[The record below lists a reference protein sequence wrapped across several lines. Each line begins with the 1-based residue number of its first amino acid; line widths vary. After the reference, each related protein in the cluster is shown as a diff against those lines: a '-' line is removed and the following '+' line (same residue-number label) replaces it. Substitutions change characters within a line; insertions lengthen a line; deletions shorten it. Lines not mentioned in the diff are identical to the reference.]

1 MGKEQA
7 EGGIHLLMRRT
18 HGKCMNKEW
27 YLQTEVGTME
37 DVDNMKEE
45 GRSTQCFKT
54 IGVKRH

>member
-7 EGGIHLLMRRT
+7 EGGIF
-18 HGKCMNKEW
+18 KP
-27 YLQTEVGTME
+27 EVGNME

-54 IGVKRH
+54 IGVKRR